1 MKEQPENRTMQQV
14 AFTRFVIVAF
24 FLAMWMGALC
34 IALIFIH
41 LDLSRF
47 RMLGPVISIVAAAFI
62 AAIVVRLSI
71 RSKSR
76 EIKVAL
82 PYGSK
87 LLRFAIFLFS
97 PKTQI
102 EIFEPLVSDWQEEYF
117 EAINDKLVWKARWIN
132 FRYTYAFFAV
142 VLKKTPVADAIV
154 YLVKL
159 TKS

>member
-1 MKEQPENRTMQQV
+1 MKNLPENRTMQQV

-24 FLAMWMGALC
+24 FLGMWMGALC

-47 RMLGPVISIVAAAFI
+47 RMLGPVISIVAAASVV
-62 AAIVVRLSI
+62 AIVIRISI

-87 LLRFAIFLFS
+87 LLRVAIFLFS

-102 EIFEPLVSDWQEEYF
+102 EVFEPMVSDWQEEYF
-117 EAINDKLVWKARWIN
+117 EAIKNKFVWKARLIN
-132 FRYTYAFFAV
+132 IQYTYALFAV
-142 VLKKTPVADAIV
+142 VLKKASVIAAIA

-159 TKS
+159 TKP